1 MKPHNGKT
9 RFADQER
16 LVSKIASLFPKAPND
31 VIADPESATHLRST
45 IDYAVH
51 FNFYLKEQVSEP
63 INLEDDELENLKN
76 DIVAYI
82 EYFWTTHS
90 RTSLP
95 LRKRR
100 AVYRWKGY
108 ASLQQLKREYFR
120 NYRLMVARSTSP
132 KDRYYHLMVLAKLQ
146 IVFLGSTF
154 I

>member
-1 MKPHNGKT
+1 MKPDNGKT

-31 VIADPESATHLRST
+31 VIADPKSATHLRST

-51 FNFYLKEQVSEP
+51 FYFYLKERVSDP
-63 INLEDDELENLKN
+63 INLEDDDVENLKN

-90 RTSLP
+90 NTSL
-95 LRKRR
+95 LLGKRR
-100 AVYRWKGY
+100 RLYRWKGY
-108 ASLQQLKREYFR
+108 ASPQQLKREYLK
-120 NYRLMVARSTSP
+120 NYRLMLARSTSP